1 MSRRTRITPL
11 VGTFIAISL
20 LFTAAFQPIPVAS
33 AARLNSVNITINAAE
48 NRKPISPSIYGL
60 NFAKE
65 AFAGEIDL
73 PIRRWGGNATSRYN
87 WQNNNLN
94 TANDWYFEN
103 TSHSNAY
110 DWSQSEDYND
120 WVGQNIRT
128 QTASLITIPMLGYVA
143 KDDTS
148 CGFSVSKYGAQT
160 SVDDPWRIDCGNGIN
175 GDGYI
180 TGNDPLDT
188 SVSAGPSFM
197 QAWATDLVNTY
208 GAANSGGVQF
218 YALDN
223 EPELWSDTHRDVH
236 PTHQSY
242 DELLA
247 KTIDYGEA
255 VKAADPNAKLLGYV
269 AFGWSGY
276 WYSRRDMVAAA
287 ENGYTYFPDYAT
299 HGNMYQVEWYL
310 DQMHEYEQA
319 NSIRL
324 LDYLDLHYY
333 PESGVALRTAGDSDL
348 QSLRLR
354 STRSLWDPAYRDE
367 SWIGG
372 DDQLPEQ
379 RYVRLI
385 PRMREWVNTY
395 YPGTKLAITEYNF
408 GGLEHINGAL
418 AQAEVLGIFGR
429 EGLDLATLWNYPNPY
444 YDPLGYINFET
455 LPGAYAFRMYRNY
468 DGNGGKFG
476 ETSLSAVS
484 GDPSRLSVFAAERN
498 GDGAMTVIIINKT
511 NETIT
516 GNAALENF
524 TPDGL
529 ARVFQYSASN
539 LNAIVPQPDLATTP
553 SGFTYNFPANSITL
567 IVVPAYTGT
576 VPYRKNMISIAAQD
590 GWVLESSET
599 SGRGGAMNSSAS
611 ILNVGD
617 DSANKQYRAVLSFD
631 TTLPVNASI
640 ASVTFKFK
648 YAGKTGTLPFSTHGQ
663 LLVDLRKGAFSNNAS
678 LQFND
683 FKAGAT
689 QSALFSLS
697 KLKVNGWY
705 ILTFSPEQFQ
715 YINPTGAT
723 QVRLRF
729 RRDDNNDFGADF
741 LKIYS
746 GNAGAAS
753 RPQLIIEY
761 YVP

>member
-1 MSRRTRITPL
+1 MTHRTRIASL
-11 VGTFIAISL
+11 VGILTIINL
-20 LFTAAFQPIPVAS
+20 LVTAAFQPLPIPP
-33 AARLNSVNITINAAE
+33 AAGLDAVNITVNAAQ
-48 NRKPISPSIYGL
+48 NRKPISPYIYGL

-65 AFAGEIDL
+65 SFADEIDL
-73 PIRRWGGNATSRYN
+73 PIRRWGGNSTSRYN
-87 WQNNNLN
+87 WQNGNLN
-94 TANDWYFEN
+94 TADDWYYEN
-103 TSHSNAY
+103 VTHSNAY
-110 DWSQSEDYND
+110 DWNMDEDHND
-120 WVGQNIRT
+120 WVAQNTRT
-128 QTASLITIPMLGYVA
+128 GTESLITIPMLGFVA
-143 KDDTS
+143 KDNIS
-148 CGFSVSKYGAQT
+148 CGFSITKYGEQ
-160 SVDDPWRIDCGNGIN
+160 SDSDGWRPDCGNGVLA
-175 GDGYI
+175 DGGYV

-188 SVSAGPSFM
+188 SNAVGPSFM
-197 QAWATDLVNTY
+197 QGWVEAM
-208 GAANSGGVQF
+208 AAAHGSASNGGVRF

-255 VKAADPNAKLLGYV
+255 VKAADPEAKLLGYV

-310 DQMHEYEQA
+310 DQLHEYEQT

-333 PESGVALRTAGDSDL
+333 PESGVALRTAGNADM
-348 QSLRLR
+348 QALRLR
-354 STRSLWDPAYRDE
+354 STRSLWDPTYRDE

-372 DDQLPEQ
+372 DDQSPDQ

-385 PRMREWVNTY
+385 PRMLEWVNTY

-418 AQAEVLGIFGR
+418 AQAEILGIFGR
-429 EGLDLATLWNYPNPY
+429 EGLDLATLWNYPYPN
-444 YDPLGYINFET
+444 DPLGYYQFET

-476 ETSLSAVS
+476 ETSVSAVS
-484 GDPSRLSVFAAERN
+484 GDSAQLSVFAAERN
-498 GDGAMTVIIINKT
+498 ADGAMTLMIINKT
-511 NETIT
+511 DAAIT
-516 GNAALENF
+516 GNVALENF

-539 LNAIVPQPDLATTP
+539 LNAIVPQPDLAMSP

-576 VPYRKNMISIAAQD
+576 VPYRKNTTSIPAQD
-590 GWVLESSET
+590 GWVLESTET
-599 SGRGGAMNSSAS
+599 SGVGGTMNSSAS

-617 DSANKQYRAVLSFD
+617 DAANKQYRSVLSFD
-631 TTLPVNASI
+631 TTLPANAVI
-640 ASVTFKFK
+640 TGVTLKFK
-648 YAGKTGTLPFSTHGQ
+648 YAGKSGTLPFGTHGK
-663 LLVDLRKGAFSNNAS
+663 LLVDVRHVSPFGNNAA
-678 LQFND
+678 LQLGD
-683 FKAGAT
+683 FKSGANK
-689 QSALFSLS
+689 SA
-697 KLKVNGWY
+697 
-705 ILTFSPEQFQ
+705 
-715 YINPTGAT
+715 
-723 QVRLRF
+723 
-729 RRDDNNDFGADF
+729 
-741 LKIYS
+741 
-746 GNAGAAS
+746 
-753 RPQLIIEY
+753 
-761 YVP
+761 